1 MYWLI
6 DAPSFTVKGSENTVQ
21 PPPPKKKY
29 DTMNH
34 PPCSV
39 WRGNL
44 MMHDEI
50 IAVSATLVQFGFL
63 KQIQICET
71 ILVKIAQKVANF
83 DYVL

>member
-1 MYWLI
+1 
-6 DAPSFTVKGSENTVQ
+6 
-21 PPPPKKKY
+21 
-29 DTMNH
+29 
-34 PPCSV
+34 
-39 WRGNL
+39 

-83 DYVL
+83 DYVLWKQRQSSFSGWFRIDINNCETILV